1 MSYNMERIGFI
12 GLGIMGRPMARN
24 VLQAGYP
31 LTVIETGKPAMAEL
45 VAAGARPVKAPKN
58 VAEQSDV
65 VITMLPDSP
74 QVEEVVL
81 GRDGVLEGLR
91 PGGLIIDMSTLMPSA
106 ARRLAEQV
114 LRKGSECL
122 DAPVSGGQVG
132 AENATLA
139 IMVGG
144 SQPAFDRARPILEKM
159 GKNITLVGPAG
170 AGQIAK
176 AANQIIVGVTI
187 AAVSEA
193 LLLSAKAGVDP
204 AKVREALMG
213 GFASS
218 RILELH
224 GNRMIQ
230 RTFAP
235 GFKIKLHRKDMNII
249 LTTARELG
257 ISLPMSAQVAELM
270 NGLIANDGG
279 ELDHS
284 ALVTIFEKLANFEIK
299 AFPS

>member
-1 MSYNMERIGFI
+1 MERIGFI

-24 VLQAGYP
+24 LLQAGYP

-45 VAAGARPVKAPKN
+45 VAAGARAVKTPKN
-58 VAEQSDV
+58 VAELSDV

-81 GRDGVLEGLR
+81 GRDGVLDGLR
-91 PGGLIIDMSTLMPSA
+91 PGGLVIDMSTLMPSV
-106 ARRLAEQV
+106 ARQVAEAV
-114 LRKGSECL
+114 LRKGSEWL

-144 SQPAFDRARPILEKM
+144 SRPAFERARPLFEKM

-193 LLLSAKAGVDP
+193 LLLAAKAGADP
-204 AKVREALMG
+204 ARVREALMG

-224 GNRMIQ
+224 GNRMIE
-230 RTFAP
+230 RSFAP
-235 GFKIKLHRKDMNII
+235 GAKMTLHRKDIDII
-249 LTTARELG
+249 LKTAREL
-257 ISLPMSAQVAELM
+257 SVPLPMSAGVAELM
-270 NGLIANDGG
+270 DGVIANGG
-279 ELDHS
+279 GDLDHA
-284 ALVTIFEKLANFEIK
+284 ALVTIYEKMANFEIGEG
-299 AFPS
+299 

>member
-1 MSYNMERIGFI
+1 MTEKIGFI
-12 GLGIMGRPMARN
+12 GLGIMGKPMAQHLLN
-24 VLQAGYP
+24 AGYP
-31 LTVIETGKPAMAEL
+31 LTVLDVVKSAQEEV
-45 VAAGARPVKAPKN
+45 VAAGARAGTSPKN
-58 VAEQSDV
+58 VAEQSDL

-74 QVEEVVL
+74 DVEQVIL
-81 GRDGVLEGLR
+81 GREGVIEGLR
-91 PGGLIIDMSTLMPSA
+91 AGALVIDMSTVLPSTARKVAQA
-106 ARRLAEQV
+106 ARD
-114 LRKGSECL
+114 KGADSL

-132 AENATLA
+132 AVNAALT

-144 SQPAFDRARPILEKM
+144 AQKAFDRAKPLFDKM
-159 GKNITLVGPAG
+159 GKNITLVGEAG
-170 AGQIAK
+170 AGQITK

-193 LLLSAKAGVDP
+193 LLLAAKAGVDP

-235 GFKIKLHRKDMNII
+235 GFKIKLHRKDMNLI
-249 LTTARELG
+249 LNTARELG
-257 ISLPMSAQVAELM
+257 LSLPMSAHVAELM
-270 NGLIANDGG
+270 NGLIANDGA

-284 ALVTIFEKLANFEIK
+284 ALVTMFEKLANFEIGVAVK
-299 AFPS
+299 